1 MTQQGLKPAE
11 PKPAVPV
18 DLSRC
23 ILWGDKLRVLL
34 NSYYISY
41 GEINSL
47 LREKGIFFHSSDKS
61 KIVPLLSSCVLT
73 PAEFS
78 RLTSHFVSRE
88 SAEKYNSEPLV
99 LRTKDV
105 DWHGAILENFDDL
118 VSAIKHSSEY
128 EFDQQPAIT
137 SNSENELEIT
147 YVLKKRDYSQDWIDQ
162 ERNFPAKIIISR
174 KDGELVLRV
183 QKTHTSKETDL
194 VNSVIVRSVKNHCL
208 HSNITVPD
216 KEIKTKFDQFNNSE
230 RIFFLLGFTGMAETA
245 LSFDE
250 VTDIEIVRDISAGK
264 LPKDPAINW
273 MEGKV
278 RRMKVDGSGL
288 DKLLFLRKRTY
299 HQYYFLVR
307 MTAVFKFN
315 IGINIGDC
323 MVTFAFSGKSAHDD
337 DFSNTELVITIDR
350 FSIKSGKAKDKDI
363 EKKIKRQIFSKLSD
377 KQEGL
382 LKEIEAKRKSSSA
395 TKMAAQ
401 GAGSAYPLGA

>member
-1 MTQQGLKPAE
+1 MTQQESIPAE
-11 PKPAVPV
+11 PKPAIPV

-61 KIVPLLSSCVLT
+61 KIVPLLSSCILT

-88 SAEKYNSEPLV
+88 STEKYNSEPLV
-99 LRTKDV
+99 LRTKDA
-105 DWHGAILENFDDL
+105 DWHSAILENFDNL
-118 VSAIKHSSEY
+118 VDPLTHSSEY
-128 EFDQQPAIT
+128 EFDQQPTIT
-137 SNSENELEIT
+137 SNSENELEIA

-162 ERNFPAKIIISR
+162 ERNFPGKIIISG

-194 VNSVIVRSVKNHCL
+194 VNSVIVRSVKSHYLN
-208 HSNITVPD
+208 SNITVPD
-216 KEIKTKFDQFNNSE
+216 KEIKTKFDHFNNSE
-230 RIFFLLGFTGMAETA
+230 RIFFLLGFTGIAEAT

-278 RRMKVDGSGL
+278 RRMRMDGNGL
-288 DKLLFLRKRTY
+288 DKVLFLKERAY

-307 MTAVFKFN
+307 MTATFKFH
-315 IGINIGDC
+315 IGIIDGHC
-323 MVTFAFSGKSAHDD
+323 TITFAFSGKSAHDD
-337 DFSNTELVITIDR
+337 DFSSSELVITIDR
-350 FSIKSGKAKDKDI
+350 ISTRKGKDI
-363 EKKIKRQIFSKLSD
+363 EKNIRRKIFSKISD
-377 KQEGL
+377 KQEAL
-382 LKEIEAKRKSSSA
+382 LKDIEAKRMSSTATKSA
-395 TKMAAQ
+395 TQ
-401 GAGSAYPLGA
+401 GAGSGLSTNS

>member
-1 MTQQGLKPAE
+1 MTQQESIPAE
-11 PKPAVPV
+11 PKPAIPV

-61 KIVPLLSSCVLT
+61 KIVPLLSSCILT
-73 PAEFS
+73 PGEFS

-99 LRTKDV
+99 LRTKDA
-105 DWHGAILENFDDL
+105 DWHGAILENFDNL
-118 VSAIKHSSEY
+118 VDPLTHSSEY
-128 EFDQQPAIT
+128 EFCQQPTIT
-137 SNSENELEIT
+137 SNSENELEIA

-162 ERNFPAKIIISR
+162 ERNFPGKIIISR

-194 VNSVIVRSVKNHCL
+194 INSVIIRSVKSHCL
-208 HSNITVPD
+208 TSNITVPD
-216 KEIKTKFDQFNNSE
+216 KEIKTKFDHFNNSE
-230 RIFFLLGFTGMAETA
+230 RISFLLGFTGIAETT

-278 RRMKVDGSGL
+278 RRMRVDGSGL
-288 DKLLFLRKRTY
+288 DKVLFLKERTY
-299 HQYYFLVR
+299 HQYYFLMR
-307 MTAVFKFN
+307 MTATFKFHV
-315 IGINIGDC
+315 GIIDGDC
-323 MVTFAFSGKSAHDD
+323 TITFAFSGKSTHDD
-337 DFSNTELVITIDR
+337 DFSNSELVITIDR
-350 FSIKSGKAKDKDI
+350 ISTRKGKDI
-363 EKKIKRQIFSKLSD
+363 EKDIRRKIFSKISD
-377 KQEGL
+377 KQEAL
-382 LKEIEAKRKSSSA
+382 LKVIEAKRTSSSA
-395 TKMAAQ
+395 TNVANQ
-401 GAGSAYPLGA
+401 RTGNGYPSTLA